1 MSSTGYDCALNMIDL
16 GIFSLEKSLSQVFCR
31 TKLHKNGYRKNFIF
45 TQERN
50 LDFEENFTEQ
60 YLTYY

>member
-1 MSSTGYDCALNMIDL
+1 MSSTGYDYALNMIDL
-16 GIFSLEKSLSQVFCR
+16 GIFSPEKSLSKVFGR
-31 TKLHKNGYRKNFIF
+31 TKLHKNGYRNNFIF